1 MEVHRKVGIQLNNS
15 LCANH
20 LGVGLSQ
27 NPVHMQHRPNF
38 PRSFC
43 PELIESMAVE
53 PVLTALSATNIK
65 NQQYS
70 LEQISELFVF

>member
-1 MEVHRKVGIQLNNS
+1 MEVHRKVGIQLNNF
-15 LCANH
+15 LCANY

-27 NPVHMQHRPNF
+27 NPAHMQHRHNF
-38 PRSFC
+38 PRIFR

-53 PVLTALSATNIK
+53 PVFTPLAATNIK

-70 LEQISELFVF
+70 LEQISEVFVF